1 MKGRPVLG
9 VISGLLFGLFMAAVL
24 QQFSLWPLDNLT
36 VIGLPIAGAALGL
49 VMAAWAPFGRR
60 DPTVKSDRGID
71 GSPPS

>member
-49 VMAAWAPFGRR
+49 VMAAWAPFGRK
-60 DPTVKSDRGID
+60 PTVTID
-71 GSPPS
+71 DDKAGLPPS